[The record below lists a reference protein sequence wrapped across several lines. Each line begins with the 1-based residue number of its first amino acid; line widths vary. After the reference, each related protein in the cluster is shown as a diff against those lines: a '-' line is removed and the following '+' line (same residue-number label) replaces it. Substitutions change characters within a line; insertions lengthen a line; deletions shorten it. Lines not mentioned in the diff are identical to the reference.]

1 MLGAIRYLVVVFVVS
16 AGAIF
21 FAYPPL
27 LEDSDGECSALEL
40 RVADLASRDS
50 SGLLVVS
57 PLYGSTSSQPGG
69 AVFARDRYPLL
80 PTAVGC
86 AVAYWKTVID
96 PSVAVAAA
104 APTSPAPPPA
114 SGEINGAGAGF
125 DPIIARDM
133 TPNGDPIS
141 PATVFTLPMESVAVR
156 VAYPGGKPSGARFQ
170 VRQGKAV
177 LSSCSAE
184 WSASGIAWCKL
195 GVSLRKGNYSI
206 SFIANNSVLGQF
218 PFTVIGR

>member
-1 MLGAIRYLVVVFVVS
+1 LAVIRLVFVVLLVS

-27 LEDSDGECSALEL
+27 LEGSDGECSALEL
-40 RVADLASRDS
+40 RVADLASRDG

-69 AVFARDRYPLL
+69 VVFARDRYPLL
-80 PTAVGC
+80 PAVVGC
-86 AVAYWKTVID
+86 ALAYWKTVMD
-96 PSVAVAAA
+96 PSVAAA
-104 APTSPAPPPA
+104 APASPPPQT
-114 SGEINGAGAGF
+114 SGEINGAGAGL

-141 PATVFTLPMESVAVR
+141 PATVFTLPMEGVAVR
-156 VAYPGGKPSGARFQ
+156 VAYPGGKPSGAQFQ
-170 VRQGKAV
+170 VRRGKAV

-184 WSASGIAWCKL
+184 WSAPGIAWCKL

-206 SFIANNSVLGQF
+206 SFIAKNSVLGQF

>member
-1 MLGAIRYLVVVFVVS
+1 MVGAVRFLFVVLVVS

-27 LEDSDGECSALEL
+27 LEESDGECSALEL

-50 SGLLVVS
+50 SGLLVVR
-57 PLYGSTSSQPGG
+57 PLYGSPSSQPGG
-69 AVFARDRYPLL
+69 AVLAKDRYPLL

-86 AVAYWKTVID
+86 AIAYWKTVLD
-96 PSVAVAAA
+96 PSVVATAAA
-104 APTSPAPPPA
+104 APAPPPKT
-114 SGEINGAGAGF
+114 SGEINSADAGL

-141 PATVFTLPMESVAVR
+141 PATVFTLPMEAVAVR
-156 VAYPGGKPSGARFQ
+156 VAYPGGKPGGARFQ

-184 WSASGIAWCKL
+184 WSAPGIAWCKFE
-195 GVSLRKGNYSI
+195 VSLRKGNYSI
-206 SFIANNSVLGQF
+206 SLIANNTVLGQF